1 MKKRGQEVESNE
13 ATSPCTPLR
22 SSFKAFFLAR
32 NPTDVLNK
40 IHARWHEQTSIYSTL
55 QVTYIYNVVHFKILN
70 SLDSHGDIFNH
81 AFLKKLKHEGSNKEV
96 TSFCESHVLSLYIHS
111 IDKVP
116 LLINSIDK
124 VPLLINSIDKV
135 SLFIHSIDKVL
146 LLYIVLI
153 KSF

>member
-1 MKKRGQEVESNE
+1 MKRPPR
-13 ATSPCTPLR
+13 APPCVPRLR
-22 SSFKAFFLAR
+22 PFFLAR
-32 NPTDVLNK
+32 NLTDVLNK
-40 IHARWHEQTSIYSTL
+40 THARWHEQTSIYSTL
-55 QVTYIYNVVHFKILN
+55 QVTYIYNVVHFKILY

-96 TSFCESHVLSLYIHS
+96 TSFCESHVLSLYVH
-111 IDKVP
+111 
-116 LLINSIDK
+116 SIDK

-135 SLFIHSIDKVL
+135 SLFIHCIEKVL